1 MLTLE
6 KKVKHLLFLFFF
18 ILLFSSVKA
27 EKNNLRFMVDIH
39 LKQERVK
46 KNIAVY
52 LSFFNV
58 SSEKIKIKE
67 FSSEIAEKI
76 ELHEMKLVNDIVK
89 MKAVDELTIIE
100 PKSEL
105 FLQPGGT
112 HLMLFNIKKPLRDND
127 SFELTIELKNKKT
140 LKTEIMVLNKDLR
153 NNLLN

>member
-6 KKVKHLLFLFFF
+6 KKVKHLLFLFFI
-18 ILLFSSVKA
+18 ILLVSSVKA
-27 EKNNLRFMVDIH
+27 EKKQLAIH
-39 LKQERVK
+39 GGYTFETREGQ

-76 ELHEMKLVNDIVK
+76 ELHEIKLVNDIVK
-89 MKAVDELTIIE
+89 MTTVDELTIE
-100 PKSEL
+100 PKSEM

-112 HLMLFNIKKPLRDND
+112 HLMFFNIKKPLRDND
-127 SFELTIELKNKKT
+127 SFELTIELKNKKI
-140 LKTEIMVLNKDLR
+140 LRTEIMVLNKELR
-153 NNLLN
+153 KNLLN